1 LRGWEHLRFEVSED
15 PAPGSDGSRWMHT
28 PELGVFYAQTDSAG
42 NMVIP
47 EDRVRYAMEVAGLDA
62 RELHR
67 ELRLALGQA
76 WDDELEPFRHASDFA
91 PVVWLHQVG

>member
-1 LRGWEHLRFEVSED
+1 
-15 PAPGSDGSRWMHT
+15 MHT
-28 PELGVFYAQTDSAG
+28 PDLGIFYAQTDTAG

-47 EDRVRYAMEVAGLDA
+47 EDRVRYAMEVGRARTP

-91 PVVWLHQVG
+91 PVVWLHKVG